1 MGPPHSAARPPKAAR
16 GLQQEGTE
24 GYSMRGEPIP
34 CALKSLVFRCPKLTG
49 RKKNER
55 EKERERE
62 REREGEKEREGEG
75 DEKTWS

>member
-1 MGPPHSAARPPKAAR
+1 
-16 GLQQEGTE
+16 
-24 GYSMRGEPIP
+24 MRGEPIP